1 MLIDKGVHSD
11 IRGGNMIST
20 RPKRKRRRQP
30 LPATGTRQ
38 AKKVA
43 VDFPAPLFQET
54 ERAAQELST
63 SRSSFIRS
71 AVERFLADLRQQKL
85 ERELA
90 AGYIANDSRAV
101 SVAEEFAKLDADLI

>member
-1 MLIDKGVHSD
+1 
-11 IRGGNMIST
+11 
-20 RPKRKRRRQP
+20 
-30 LPATGTRQ
+30 LPTTTGRQ

-43 VDFPAPLFQET
+43 VDFPAALFQET

-71 AVERFLADLRQQKL
+71 AVERFLDELRQQKL

-90 AGYIANDSRAV
+90 AGYIANDSQAA
-101 SVAEEFAKLDADLI
+101 SVAEEFARLDTDLV

>member
-1 MLIDKGVHSD
+1 
-11 IRGGNMIST
+11 MIST
-20 RPKRKRRRQP
+20 RSKRKKRRQP
-30 LPATGTRQ
+30 LPTTATRQ

-63 SRSSFIRS
+63 TRSFFIRS

-85 ERELA
+85 EQELA
-90 AGYIANDSRAV
+90 AGYVANDSQAA
-101 SVAEEFAKLDADLI
+101 SVAEEFSQVDADLI

>member
-1 MLIDKGVHSD
+1 M
-11 IRGGNMIST
+11 
-20 RPKRKRRRQP
+20 QP
-30 LPATGTRQ
+30 

-71 AVERFLADLRQQKL
+71 AVERFLAELRRQKL
-85 ERELA
+85 EQELA
-90 AGYIANDSRAV
+90 AGYVANDLQAASL
-101 SVAEEFAKLDADLI
+101 AEEFAQFDSDII

>member
-1 MLIDKGVHSD
+1 LPTTA
-11 IRGGNMIST
+11 R
-20 RPKRKRRRQP
+20 RP
-30 LPATGTRQ
+30 

-43 VDFPAPLFQET
+43 VDFPASLFQET
-54 ERAAQELST
+54 DRAAHST
-63 SRSSFIRS
+63 SRSFLIRS

-101 SVAEEFAKLDADLI
+101 AVAEEFARLDGDLI